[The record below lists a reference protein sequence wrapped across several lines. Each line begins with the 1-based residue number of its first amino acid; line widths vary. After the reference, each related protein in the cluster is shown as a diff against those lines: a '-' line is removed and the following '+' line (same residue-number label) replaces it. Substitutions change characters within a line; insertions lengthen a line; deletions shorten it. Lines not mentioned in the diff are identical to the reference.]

1 MMMKTK
7 YMKLIEGL
15 NEMFSPFEVENIFT
29 RKRNIYVVSQ
39 NGKSHPVKRKIDR
52 RNVEV
57 IF

>member
-29 RKRNIYVVSQ
+29 RKRNIYVMSQ
-39 NGKSHPVKRKIDR
+39 NGKSHIVKRKIDR
-52 RNVEV
+52 RNVE
-57 IF
+57 ILF